1 MFISNE
7 LNKTQ
12 KQWNNSCFSDTKKI
26 KVRKIAN
33 ESDSDDYDEM
43 LN

>member
-1 MFISNE
+1 MKE
-7 LNKTQ
+7 LKMP
-12 KQWNNSCFSDTKKI
+12 KKKI